1 MNKQFKERLTGAV
14 ILVVFVVIVV
24 PALLS
29 GPPRT
34 VPAQTAASG
43 EGPPL
48 RTYTID
54 LTDPAGG
61 TPPIATQVA
70 PMAVAA
76 GTPAEGSPEPAPPT
90 VGTSV
95 APMAAAPATAPP
107 TTAAAASTVAA
118 PTPATAAPATAAP
131 APATAEPA
139 TAAASPAAGYA
150 VQIGSF
156 GERSNAERLV
166 ATLRKGGFAAFI
178 VPTTSGRKLYRVRV
192 GPVADRADAER
203 LAAQLVAAGQ
213 SGRIVP
219 HP

>member
-14 ILVVFVVIVV
+14 ILVAFVVIVV

-34 VPAQTAASG
+34 AAPETVAGG

-54 LTDPAGG
+54 LTDPAGS
-61 TPPIATQVA
+61 TPPIATPAAPPAEAAPQAAATPMAPVTPVA
-70 PMAVAA
+70 PAA
-76 GTPAEGSPEPAPPT
+76 ATDASPVPKATPEPIPAEPVPAK
-90 VGTSV
+90 
-95 APMAAAPATAPP
+95 
-107 TTAAAASTVAA
+107 
-118 PTPATAAPATAAP
+118 P
-131 APATAEPA
+131 APAA
-139 TAAASPAAGYA
+139 PAAGYA

-156 GERSNAERLV
+156 GDPANADRLV
-166 ATLRKGGFAAFI
+166 ATLHKGGFAAFI
-178 VPTTSGRKLYRVRV
+178 VPTRDGRTLYRVRV

-203 LAAQLVAAGQ
+203 LAARLVAAGQ